1 MATPLAPP
9 CDETAAR
16 GTTDAATAVTSTG
29 SETGVLVATVLGSS
43 LAFIVGAIINV
54 ALPSMQAAFDT
65 DAAGAQWVVN
75 AYLLPVGALVLIGG
89 ALGDHYG
96 RKRLFITGSPSSRWP
111 TSPAHSPPPCPSYSP
126 LK

>member
-1 MATPLAPP
+1 MATPRAPP

-16 GTTDAATAVTSTG
+16 AAMPADVASADG
-29 SETGVLVATVLGSS
+29 SRTGVLIATVLGSS

-89 ALGDHYG
+89 ALGDHHG

-111 TSPAHSPPPCPSYSP
+111 TSPAHWPPPCPSYSP
-126 LK
+126 LE